1 MFIRALLVAIIATI
15 STGWIN
21 HIIAWP
27 AIYPVFSGFLV
38 GLAMGEP
45 TVGMIAGATINLA
58 YLGWITAGGS
68 MPGNLSVAGVFG
80 TALTILSGA
89 DPKLAVSFAIPLSLI
104 GILMWNLQM
113 TINVFWVHKAD
124 AYAEEGNTKGVQL
137 MTYLFP
143 QLTVFLINGV
153 PAFLLVYFGGDF
165 FMNLISNLPESFINA
180 LEVVGGLM
188 PALGIGMLLKF
199 IGKKKLIPF
208 FFIGFFISSYLGL
221 NLMAIAILGAAI
233 AAYSYMSSVK
243 KESLFDDE
251 GDESEEKSEHDTGS
265 GKKLRKKDLVLH
277 WFLGLSQEC
286 AYNYERLQATGTCAA
301 IIPII
306 KRLYNTKEDISAALK
321 RYLVF
326 FNTEPCFVGPII
338 PGICAS
344 MEEQRANGIDITDE
358 SVISLRTGLMGPLA
372 GVGDTLSQGI
382 LYPTVAALA
391 CSMAIEGNALG
402 PVLFF
407 AVFSGL
413 MVLLGYNMYMLG
425 YTKGK
430 ESIIKLL
437 QSNMLEQV
445 TDAFSILGLMV
456 IGAMGAER
464 VLVNIPI
471 SFTVGQTTV
480 IIQEVIDSLIPN
492 LVPLLIIL
500 IIWNLVKKNKSITY
514 IMLGLMAVGIIATYI
529 GIFGLAV

>member
-1 MFIRALLVAIIATI
+1 MLIRALLVAIIATL

-21 HIIAWP
+21 HIITWP

-38 GLAMGEP
+38 GLAMGDP
-45 TVGMIAGATINLA
+45 ITGMAAGATINLA

-80 TALTILSGA
+80 TALTILAGA
-89 DPKLAVSFAIPLSLI
+89 DPKLAVSFAIPLGLV

-124 AYAEEGNTKGVQL
+124 KYAEEANTKGIYL
-137 MTYLFP
+137 MTYIFP

-165 FMNLISNLPESFINA
+165 FMNLIARTPESLINA

-188 PALGIGMLLKF
+188 PALGIAMLLKF
-199 IGKKKLIPF
+199 LGKKKLMPF
-208 FFIGFFISSYLGL
+208 FFIGFFISSYLKL
-221 NLMAIAILGAAI
+221 DLMAIALFGAAL
-233 AAYSYMSSVK
+233 AAYSYMSSAQ
-243 KESLFDDE
+243 KEFLLD
-251 GDESEEKSEHDTGS
+251 DESEEKPEHEIKLN
-265 GKKLRKKDLVLH
+265 KKLRKKDLILH

-301 IIPII
+301 MIPII
-306 KRLYNTKEDISAALK
+306 KRLYSTKEEISAALK

-326 FNTEPCFVGPII
+326 FNTEPGFIGTLI

-344 MEEQRANGIDITDE
+344 MEEQRSNGVDITDE
-358 SVISLRTGLMGPLA
+358 AINSLRTGLMGPLA
-372 GVGDTLSQGI
+372 GIGDTISQGI

-402 PVLFF
+402 PIIFF
-407 AVFSGL
+407 VIYSGV

-425 YTKGK
+425 YNKGK
-430 ESIIKLL
+430 SAVIKLL
-437 QSNMLEQV
+437 QSNMLNHV

-464 VLVNIPI
+464 VLVNIPL
-471 SFTVGQTTV
+471 SFSVGKTTV
-480 IIQEVIDSLIPN
+480 IIQEVLDSLMPN
-492 LVPLLIIL
+492 IVPLFAIL
-500 IIWNLVKKNKSITY
+500 ITWNLIRKKKSITY
-514 IMLGLMAVGIIATYI
+514 IMLGLMVIGIIGTYL
-529 GIFGLAV
+529 GIFGPAV